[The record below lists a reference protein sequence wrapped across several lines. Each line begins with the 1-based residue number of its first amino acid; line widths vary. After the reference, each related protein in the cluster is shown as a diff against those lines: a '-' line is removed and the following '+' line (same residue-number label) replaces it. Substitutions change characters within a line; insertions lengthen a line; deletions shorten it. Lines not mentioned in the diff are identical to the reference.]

1 MVEIYTDGSCLKNP
15 YGPSGSGVV
24 MIYGKY
30 VKTISYSIGSSTNNR
45 AELTAILKALQNIKE
60 AKRHMPIT
68 IYTDSRYCI
77 GVCTKT
83 MKANKNLDLVTTITE
98 LLSNFSQ
105 VSFKWVKG
113 HNGNRW
119 NEIADRLALSASRLT
134 EGSNVVNLLD
144 SHDHPVLNQYLVN

>member
-68 IYTDSRYCI
+68 IYTDSRYAI
-77 GVCTKT
+77 GVCTKAT
-83 MKANKNLDLVTTITE
+83 RANKNQDLVYPILE
-98 LLSNFSQ
+98 LLSNFSE
-105 VSFKWVKG
+105 VKFKWIKG

-119 NEIADRLALSASRLT
+119 NEIADRLALRASGRS
-134 EGSNVVNLLD
+134 EGSSVVDLMD
-144 SHDHPVLNQYLVN
+144 SLNHPNLNQYLVN